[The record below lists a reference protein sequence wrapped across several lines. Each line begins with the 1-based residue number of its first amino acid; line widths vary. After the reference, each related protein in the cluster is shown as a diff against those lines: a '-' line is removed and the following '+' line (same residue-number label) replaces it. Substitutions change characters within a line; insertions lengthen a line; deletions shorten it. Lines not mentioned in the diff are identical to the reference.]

1 MLHNEENKHFSFVKE
16 QNVATLNVGR
26 TTVCGVFDWTSGLTQ
41 VSGTGYSMLHQLGC
55 AFTEDVPQRMD
66 RTSYHAGFTTKEP
79 STVQQSVVLSDGG
92 RAAWSSTS
100 RQSAEKCD
108 KTSASRDSSTEAVAV
123 LQGWVGNFTLWL
135 RRILTCN
142 GCQGL
147 GSATL
152 KVWQLVDAKYWI
164 IYGGTNKFQATV
176 DSGAEWFLMGR
187 WSGNLVKRAADEYL
201 IQSVRRVQSRSD
213 QCVMRN
219 ESKQRS
225 GPKKRE
231 IFSY

>member
-1 MLHNEENKHFSFVKE
+1 
-16 QNVATLNVGR
+16 
-26 TTVCGVFDWTSGLTQ
+26 
-41 VSGTGYSMLHQLGC
+41 MLHQLGC

-66 RTSYHAGFTTKEP
+66 RDLIPCWLHNRGAFHGAIICCSVRQA
-79 STVQQSVVLSDGG
+79 VVAVAQQLQSLMEDE
-92 RAAWSSTS
+92 SSTS

-108 KTSASRDSSTEAVAV
+108 KTSASRDSSTEVVVV
-123 LQGWVGNFTLWL
+123 LRGWLGGWGFTLWL

-176 DSGAEWFLMGR
+176 DSGAEWFLMGS
-187 WSGNLVKRAADEYL
+187 WSGNL
-201 IQSVRRVQSRSD
+201 
-213 QCVMRN
+213 
-219 ESKQRS
+219 
-225 GPKKRE
+225 GW
-231 IFSY
+231 